1 MQQST
6 PGGFQHSSR
15 SLVEACVQ
23 SVYSFYPVLC
33 AVLGRLHLSLLLRV
47 GAHKPGAGLGLSG
60 AGLPDETALQ
70 LLQGQ
75 SDPSSTL
82 TLACG
87 CRREFCNLEIA
98 QNLLPP
104 LTMTLTMGGGID
116 LDLWVGN
123 LLLQD
128 CLKSPLDLDLRGEMV
143 FCNFGGPFNPC
154 PGICNSSH
162 TDVTGH
168 GRVTLCT
175 LFRWLLLNM
184 KPNQLHLLFTI
195 NKRELIS
202 A

>member
-104 LTMTLTMGGGID
+104 LTLTWGGKLID
-116 LDLWVGN
+116 LDHGGGLTLTCGWEICYFKIVWNLPLTLTWGGKWVFAILGDR
-123 LLLQD
+123 LTLAL
-128 CLKSPLDLDLRGEMV
+128 V
-143 FCNFGGPFNPC
+143 FA
-154 PGICNSSH
+154 
-162 TDVTGH
+162 TV
-168 GRVTLCT
+168 VML
-175 LFRWLLLNM
+175 M
-184 KPNQLHLLFTI
+184 
-195 NKRELIS
+195 
-202 A
+202 